1 MSRGAFHREAAR
13 AALSAWD
20 APVLVHAGGADGGPL
35 PRIAADITE
44 LFPRVELAVQ
54 PDTGHYPWLDDPRR
68 FTRTVEAFLT
78 QGCGGQAV

>member
-44 LFPRVELAVQ
+44 LFPRAELAVQ
-54 PDTGHYPWLDDPRR
+54 PDAGHYPWLDDPRR